1 MKKSEL
7 RQIIKEE
14 IKKVLKENENDKTI
28 NDPKIIKQNHNDY
41 VDGFYVFKGGSSFE
55 KGTSSRMGGKEYSQ
69 FDPDKAKAILYSP
82 NENDIEEYKQDGY
95 TIVSIIDGN
104 PDIQKY

>member
-7 RQIIKEE
+7 QQIIREE
-14 IKKVLKENENDKTI
+14 ISKVLKENIKT
-28 NDPKIIKQNHNDY
+28 NNPKIIKQNHNDY

-104 PDIQKY
+104 PDIQEY

>member
-28 NDPKIIKQNHNDY
+28 NGSEIIKQNLEDY

-55 KGTSSRMGGKEYSQ
+55 KGTSPYMGNSEYSQ
-69 FDPDKAKAILYSP
+69 FDLDEAEAILYSP
-82 NENDIEEYKQDGY
+82 NENDIKKYKKNGY

-104 PDIQKY
+104 RDIQKY

>member
-7 RQIIKEE
+7 RQIIREE
-14 IKKVLKENENDKTI
+14 ISKVLKENIKT
-28 NDPKIIKQNHNDY
+28 NNPKIIKQNHNDY

-55 KGTSSRMGGKEYSQ
+55 KGTSSYMGGKEYSQ

-82 NENDIEEYKQDGY
+82 NEEDIEEYKTDGY
-95 TIVSIIDGN
+95 TIVSIDKEGSNIAS
-104 PDIQKY
+104 Y

>member
-7 RQIIKEE
+7 KQIIREE
-14 IKKVLKENENDKTI
+14 ISKVLKENIKT

-82 NENDIEEYKQDGY
+82 NENDIEKYKKDGY

>member
-14 IKKVLKENENDKTI
+14 IKKVLKENIKT
-28 NDPKIIKQNHNDY
+28 NNSKIIKQNHNNG

-55 KGTSSRMGGKEYSQ
+55 KGTSPRMGGKEYSQ

-95 TIVSIIDGN
+95 IIVSIIDGN
-104 PDIQKY
+104 SDIQEYL

>member
-82 NENDIEEYKQDGY
+82 NENDIEKYKKDGY
-95 TIVSIIDGN
+95 TIVSIIDGE
-104 PDIQKY
+104 PDIASY

>member
-69 FDPDKAKAILYSP
+69 FDPDKAKAILYST
-82 NENDIEEYKQDGY
+82 NENDIKKYKKDGY

>member
-14 IKKVLKENENDKTI
+14 IKKVLKENIKT
-28 NDPKIIKQNHNDY
+28 NNSKIIKQNHNNG

-55 KGTSSRMGGKEYSQ
+55 KGTSPRMGGKEYSQ

-82 NENDIEEYKQDGY
+82 NENDIEKYKKDGY

-104 PDIQKY
+104 PDIQEYL

>member
-69 FDPDKAKAILYSP
+69 FNPDKAKAILYSP
-82 NENDIEEYKQDGY
+82 NENDIEKYKKNGY

-104 PDIQKY
+104 PDIQEY